1 MCSSGCLSGFSSSGI
16 SSLGQV
22 ITIDAIID
30 EIKIAQDQKQDVL
43 FIAIAGPPGSGK
55 STLAETLA
63 QSLAKHIEL
72 SCCIIPMDGFHF
84 DNERLIAEGM
94 LDIKG
99 APETFDRHGLA
110 KLIDDLK
117 MGICTFFP
125 TFDRDADAVT
135 PLGGQLPSDVSIL
148 LFEGNY
154 LLFNEDGWADLSI
167 EWDASIWLDVP
178 QDVLEARLVQR
189 WLDQGMPKDQAL
201 ARARSN
207 DLVNAKRIIANALP
221 STWVIRNENS

>member
-1 MCSSGCLSGFSSSGI
+1 MTKKCSQLSPDISFSY
-16 SSLGQV
+16 V
-22 ITIDAIID
+22 RFR
-30 EIKIAQDQKQDVL
+30 K
-43 FIAIAGPPGSGK
+43 P
-55 STLAETLA
+55 
-63 QSLAKHIEL
+63 
-72 SCCIIPMDGFHF
+72 
-84 DNERLIAEGM
+84 
-94 LDIKG
+94 
-99 APETFDRHGLA
+99 
-110 KLIDDLK
+110 
-117 MGICTFFP
+117 
-125 TFDRDADAVT
+125 
-135 PLGGQLPSDVSIL
+135 IL

>member
-1 MCSSGCLSGFSSSGI
+1 
-16 SSLGQV
+16 
-22 ITIDAIID
+22 
-30 EIKIAQDQKQDVL
+30 
-43 FIAIAGPPGSGK
+43 
-55 STLAETLA
+55 
-63 QSLAKHIEL
+63 
-72 SCCIIPMDGFHF
+72 
-84 DNERLIAEGM
+84 
-94 LDIKG
+94 
-99 APETFDRHGLA
+99 
-110 KLIDDLK
+110 